1 LPTDPPPAADLVLH
15 GGTVLTLDRAARVA
29 EAVAVSG
36 ERILAVGTTAEALA
50 LAGPQTRRVDLA
62 GRTVVPGLI
71 DAHAHLDREGLKAL
85 CPSLGGA
92 RSIDDVLQRIEA
104 LARAAEPGQWILTM
118 PLGDP
123 PYYFDVPANLKE
135 RRFPTRW
142 ELDRVAPRNPV
153 YIRAIWGY
161 WRHTLPLVSI
171 ANSEALRLA
180 GITRDTLPPWGGVQ
194 IDKDWASG
202 EPNGILVEWTYMP
215 LVELSLMAAAPRFS
229 LADRVRALADSMRAY
244 NACGTTSTY
253 EGHGIALEVMAA
265 YDEVA
270 RRGGLTVRPHLVVSP
285 SWGAGDPAAVA
296 AQLDL
301 WRRRAAGRGTGD
313 RLLRVSGLYAEAGP
327 TPDNVVRARARPY
340 TGWAGFNFDS
350 ALPRDRLREVLL
362 AAARSDIRVA
372 SFTKDLLPLYEEVN
386 REVPIRDRRWVLGH
400 ISVLTDDEIRR
411 IRDLGVVCSTHTN
424 RYLAKEGEILARRV
438 GAAAEDTIVPLRR
451 LKEAGVH
458 VALAT
463 DNVPVSLFHP
473 IWQCVARVDRYSG
486 RAIAPA
492 QALTR
497 EEALRACT
505 NEGAYLTFD
514 EDVKGSL
521 EPGKLA
527 DMAVLSDDPLT
538 CPEARLPGITA
549 DLTIVGGRVVYER

>member
-1 LPTDPPPAADLVLH
+1 MPEAPTADLVLY
-15 GGTVLTLDRAARVA
+15 GGTILTLDRSARVA
-29 EAVAVSG
+29 QALAVAG
-36 ERILAVGTTAEALA
+36 ERVLALGTSAEMLA
-50 LAGPQTRRVDLA
+50 LAGPAARRVDLA

-85 CPSLGGA
+85 GPSLGGA
-92 RSIDDVLQRIEA
+92 RSIDDVLQKIEA
-104 LARAAEPGQWILTM
+104 LVRAAAPGQWIVTM

-123 PYYFDVPANLKE
+123 PYYFDVPDVLRE

-180 GITRDTLPPWGGVQ
+180 GITRETLPPWGGVQ
-194 IDKDWASG
+194 IDKDWATG
-202 EPNGILVEWTYMP
+202 EPNGLLVEWTYMP
-215 LVELSLMAAAPRFS
+215 LVELTLLAAAPRFT
-229 LADRVRALADSMRAY
+229 LEDRVRALGLSQRAY

-253 EGHGIALEVMAA
+253 EGHGIAGEVLAA
-265 YDEVA
+265 YESVA

-296 AQLDL
+296 GELDR
-301 WRRRAAGRGTGD
+301 WRARIAGRGTGD
-313 RLLRVSGLYAEAGP
+313 DVLRVSGLYAEAGP

-350 ALPRDRLREVLL
+350 ALPRARLREVLL

-372 SFTKDLLPLYEEVN
+372 SFTTDLLPLYEEVN

-400 ISVLTDDEIRR
+400 LSVLSDDEIGR

-424 RYLAKEGEILARRV
+424 RYLFKEGAILAGRV
-438 GAAAEDTIVPLRR
+438 GTAHEDTIVPLRKLR
-451 LKEAGVH
+451 AAGVH

-473 IWQCVARVDRYSG
+473 VWHCVARLDRYAG
-486 RAIAPA
+486 RAIAPG

-505 NEGAYLTFD
+505 NEGAYLLRD
-514 EDVKGSL
+514 EDRRGSL

-527 DMAVLSDDPLT
+527 DLAVLSDDPLA
-538 CPEARLPGITA
+538 CALARLPEITA
-549 DLTIVGGRVVYER
+549 DLTLVGGRVVHERAP